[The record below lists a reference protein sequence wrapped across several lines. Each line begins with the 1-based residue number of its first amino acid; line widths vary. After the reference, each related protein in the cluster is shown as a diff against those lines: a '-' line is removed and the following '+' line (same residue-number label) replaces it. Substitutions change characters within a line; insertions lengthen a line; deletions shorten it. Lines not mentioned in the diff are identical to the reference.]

1 MLQQFPSFMVD
12 LWLTQGVAL
21 QSFLQIAKAILCL
34 SLSLVKLLE
43 MTPNIP
49 IVYNQVVSFRKFIH
63 FPTKN

>member
-12 LWLTQGVAL
+12 LWLTQAVAL

-49 IVYNQVVSFRKFIH
+49 IV
-63 FPTKN
+63 